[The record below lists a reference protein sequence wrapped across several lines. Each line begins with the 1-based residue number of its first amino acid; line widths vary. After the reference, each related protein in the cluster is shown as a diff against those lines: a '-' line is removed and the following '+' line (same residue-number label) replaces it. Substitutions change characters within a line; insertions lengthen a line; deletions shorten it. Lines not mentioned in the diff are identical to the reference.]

1 MPHAIAR
8 IKKLKQ
14 SNLAGS
20 EQHTNRSRETPNAD
34 PTQPNPRLIGTVE
47 APVLEALVRQRI
59 GAQPIRKNAV
69 WCVEM
74 LLTVSPDYFRPDEP
88 SRAGYWDESRLEQYQ
103 WAVQQWLS
111 ETYGDRIVRAELHLD
126 EATPHIHA
134 YLVPLD
140 ERSKLNCRGLFGSRE
155 KLRHFQDSYAKALEP
170 LGIDRGIRGSR
181 ATHTA
186 IQEYYAAV
194 MQEPNLELDSA
205 TIQHQLSDRR
215 RLLKERNELEQ
226 TARAL
231 ERENAKLQRQ
241 VNDLQRIQR
250 QYEQSLVQ
258 VRALPLE
265 QIAKS
270 LGLKPDVQS
279 LGQWRNHAHTLN
291 ITGSKFYDWQTLKGG
306 GGVLD
311 LVMHVQ
317 HCDFRRAVVWLRDRF
332 GESATLQAVVD
343 TSREIL
349 QSEPMHLFSLPDSLQ
364 QHWQIARSHLT
375 RSQKFPARLIDQLHQ
390 QGLIYANSD
399 QELVF
404 VYRSL
409 EQQEKSGAIVYSIQQ
424 SAWHRLELAQGW
436 FYLYPKGQD
445 EERLQRIVL
454 VDSPTE
460 AIAKYLLEQPQ
471 KMRSAK
477 ANISARSLYLAVDQI
492 TPLLS
497 EQLQKFSEI
506 TIACSLANQRE
517 LLQEVASSCV
527 VEVPQTETWQ
537 GDLINV
543 LTQDLPHEFRS
554 KISPQ
559 ATELE

>member
-20 EQHTNRSRETPNAD
+20 EQHTTRSRETPNAD

-140 ERSKLNCRGLFGSRE
+140 ERGKLNCRGLFGSRE
-155 KLRHFQDSYAKALEP
+155 KLRQFQDNYAKALEP
-170 LGIDRGIRGSR
+170 LGVDRGIRGSR

-194 MQEPNLELDSA
+194 MQEPNLDLDSA

-265 QIAKS
+265 QIAKA
-270 LGLKPDVQS
+270 LGLKPDAQS

-291 ITGSKFYDWQTLKGG
+291 ITGNKFYDWQMLKGG
-306 GGVLD
+306 SGAIG

-317 HCDFRRAVVWLRDRF
+317 QCDFKRGVVWLRDRF
-332 GESATLQAVVD
+332 GELQVLRAVTD
-343 TSREIL
+343 TTQEIL
-349 QSEPMHLFSLPDSLQ
+349 QSEPTRQFVAPIPNRLQ
-364 QHWQIARSHLT
+364 WERGRHHLT
-375 RSQKFPARLIDQLHQ
+375 RSLNLPERLLNRLKQ
-390 QGLIYANSD
+390 QGLVYAND
-399 QELVF
+399 EGQIVF
-404 VYRSL
+404 VQRNLQDGSANGAVLYSPDNGGYEIALGSQQL
-409 EQQEKSGAIVYSIQQ
+409 E
-424 SAWHRLELAQGW
+424 GW
-436 FYLYPKGQD
+436 FYLSAGK
-445 EERLQRIVL
+445 EVERIVL
-454 VDSPTE
+454 VDNPID
-460 AIAKYLLEQPQ
+460 AIAKYVLEIPE
-471 KMRSAK
+471 
-477 ANISARSLYLAVDQI
+477 ARSVYLAVTGTALPPASWLKQFSEVEVACVQEKSEI
-492 TPLLS
+492 LHWLES
-497 EQLQKFSEI
+497 EQ
-506 TIACSLANQRE
+506 
-517 LLQEVASSCV
+517 VAMTQQQ
-527 VEVPQTETWQ
+527 PKLETWQ
-537 GDLINV
+537 
-543 LTQDLPHEFRS
+543 QDLTMYLRHSFREVS
-554 KISPQ
+554 QQEKSPKSSQ
-559 ATELE
+559 EL